1 MADDSD
7 PEDDAV
13 RVWLVE
19 RDYNDKG
26 LVTLAY
32 ATTDGEHQRRLHKSS
47 NALSQNPATAAM
59 TVDPDS
65 LTPVE
70 DQDRREWYRTEAR
83 RMADRH
89 DPDEEV

>member
-1 MADDSD
+1 MTDGGADDD
-7 PEDDAV
+7 RV

-26 LVTLAY
+26 LVTLSY
-32 ATTDGEHQRRLHKSS
+32 ATPDGDRHWSVSKAAA
-47 NALSQNPATAAM
+47 ALSGMAVTAARD
-59 TVDPDS
+59 VDPDS
-65 LTPVE
+65 LSPVE
-70 DQDRREWYRTEAR
+70 EALRERYRTEAR